1 MKLIFL
7 ILFLI
12 SSSFAVAIDKSWYE
26 NKKEDLE
33 KLYDEQA
40 KKVNSSKNDLSPEN
54 KEQVEYQLLLL
65 KKLQSILKEENTF
78 IFKNIDEITTIE
90 KYIEQVK
97 EYLKTDDNYNSVKNE
112 FKENSNKMVLLEE
125 QIDKLTTKEDIA
137 TINSQLLYAY
147 YVLKNKQ
154 NNSTIDEYE
163 KYQTNFRK
171 ILLDSLESAKFTLDS
186 ELGNK
191 INKSLETFNNLIKD
205 EKKLDLSYDKAK
217 ITENQGKIKVLDSQI
232 EQLGNDKNK
241 LITQIV
247 YLKIEELLPLL
258 KNRESKYF
266 DLNNSLQQFILENQ
280 SNYES
285 LIELFKYLSR
295 ERFGV
300 TKTTFADTKQ
310 SFLDVI
316 KYGWTEL
323 NNPIIPIGDG
333 VSILA
338 VIKFLLIFILGFT
351 IATFYRKKITDASEN
366 YLRNTSIATRTM
378 LANLGYYF
386 LVILTFVF
394 ALNSVG
400 IDLSSL
406 TILVGALSVGIGFG
420 LQNIVSNFISGI
432 ILIFEKSIQVGNI
445 IEISDQFRGRVTQI
459 NMRSSVIN
467 TFDNIDIIIPNST
480 LMQNNV
486 INLTFSDDI
495 RRLHVPFG
503 VAYGTSSDLVI
514 DVKLQALSDSDLI
527 YIKEDNNRAPKVWMT
542 GMGASSVDFK
552 LLVWINANTTKAGVD
567 SSNMSDFLIFIYKT
581 LQKNNIE
588 IPFPQLDLNIKKPL
602 AEIL

>member
-12 SSSFAVAIDKSWYE
+12 TNSFSIAIDKGWYE
-26 NKKEDLE
+26 DTNENLTKI
-33 KLYDEQA
+33 YDEQA
-40 KKVNSSKNDLSPEN
+40 KRISLIKNNAVNEE
-54 KEQVEYQLLLL
+54 KEQIDYQLLLL
-65 KKLQSILKEENTF
+65 KKLQTLIKQDNTIAF
-78 IFKNIDEITTIE
+78 PETIE
-90 KYIEQVK
+90 IDSIDSYIKKVK
-97 EYLKTDDNYNSVKNE
+97 EYIKIDLEYTNKQNEFNDTSKKIEVLVEQINKYTDKNE
-112 FKENSNKMVLLEE
+112 V
-125 QIDKLTTKEDIA
+125 QA
-137 TINSQLLYAY
+137 INAQLLFAFYT
-147 YVLKNKQ
+147 LKNKSNKTAIDAYAEYQKRFKKRLLESIDSLKIEPNEELVAKIQKVQ
-154 NNSTIDEYE
+154 NNYE
-163 KYQTNFRK
+163 Q
-171 ILLDSLESAKFTLDS
+171 I
-186 ELGNK
+186 
-191 INKSLETFNNLIKD
+191 IKD
-205 EKKLDLSYDKAK
+205 EKKILLALDKAIISENTSK
-217 ITENQGKIKVLDSQI
+217 IESLNNNIEELKNEKSKIVEN
-232 EQLGNDKNK
+232 
-241 LITQIV
+241 LI
-247 YLKIEELLPLL
+247 YLKIEELLPPL
-258 KNRESKYF
+258 KNKKSQYF
-266 DLNNSLQQFILENQ
+266 DLSKNLQTFNTENG
-280 SNYES
+280 SNYDS

-295 ERFGV
+295 ERIGV
-300 TKTTFADTKQ
+300 AKTTFADTKE
-310 SFLDVI
+310 SFLDI
-316 KYGWTEL
+316 LRYGWTEI

-338 VIKFLLIFILGFT
+338 VIKFFLIFIFGFT
-351 IATFYRKKITDASEN
+351 VAIFYKRKISNASGYLKNSSPATK
-366 YLRNTSIATRTM
+366 TM

-514 DVKLQALSDSDLI
+514 EVILDALKKSDLV
-527 YIKEDNNRAPKVWMT
+527 YIQDDESKEAKVWMT

-552 LLVWINANTTKAGVD
+552 LLVWINANTNKMGVD

-581 LQKNNIE
+581 LQNNNIE
-588 IPFPQLDLNIKKPL
+588 IPFPQMDIHVKKD
-602 AEIL
+602 

>member
-12 SSSFAVAIDKSWYE
+12 SNSFAIAIDKSWYE
-26 NKKEDLE
+26 DTNENLTKI
-33 KLYDEQA
+33 YDEQTNRISLIKNNA
-40 KKVNSSKNDLSPEN
+40 VNEE
-54 KEQVEYQLLLL
+54 KEQIDYQLLLL
-65 KKLQSILKEENTF
+65 KKLQTLIQQDDTF
-78 IFKNIDEITTIE
+78 AFPETIE
-90 KYIEQVK
+90 IDSLDSYIKKVK
-97 EYLKTDDNYNSVKNE
+97 EYIKID
-112 FKENSNKMVLLEE
+112 LEY
-125 QIDKLTTKEDIA
+125 I
-137 TINSQLLYAY
+137 
-147 YVLKNKQ
+147 NKQ
-154 NNSTIDEYE
+154 NEFNDTSKKIEVLTEQISKFTDKNEVQAINAQLLFAFYTIKNKNNKIAIDAYTEYQ
-163 KYQTNFRK
+163 KRFKKR
-171 ILLDSLESAKFTLDS
+171 LLESIDSLKIETNE
-186 ELGNK
+186 ELISK
-191 INKSLETFNNLIKD
+191 IQKTQNNYEQTIKD
-205 EKKLDLSYDKAK
+205 EKKILLALDKAVISENTYK
-217 ITENQGKIKVLDSQI
+217 IESLNSNITDLKSDRNKIVDT
-232 EQLGNDKNK
+232 
-241 LITQIV
+241 LI
-247 YLKIEELLPLL
+247 YLKIEELLPYL
-258 KNRESKYF
+258 KNKKSAYF
-266 DLNNSLQQFILENQ
+266 DLSKNLQTFNTENG
-280 SNYES
+280 SNYDT
-285 LIELFKYLSR
+285 LVELFKYLSR
-295 ERFGV
+295 ERIGV
-300 TKTTFADTKQ
+300 AKSTFADTKE
-310 SFLDVI
+310 SFLDI
-316 KYGWTEL
+316 LRYGWTEI

-338 VIKFLLIFILGFT
+338 VIKFFLIFIFGFT
-351 IATFYRKKITDASEN
+351 IAIFYKRKISNASG
-366 YLRNTSIATRTM
+366 YLKNSSPATKTM

-386 LVILTFVF
+386 LVVLTFVF

-514 DVKLQALSDSDLI
+514 DVILQALEQSDLI
-527 YIKEDNNRAPKVWMT
+527 YIKEDDNRAPKVWMT

-602 AEIL
+602 TEIL

>member
-12 SSSFAVAIDKSWYE
+12 SNSFAIAIDKSWYE
-26 NKKEDLE
+26 DTNENLTKI
-33 KLYDEQA
+33 YDEQTNRISLIKNNA
-40 KKVNSSKNDLSPEN
+40 VNEE
-54 KEQVEYQLLLL
+54 KEQIDYQLLLL
-65 KKLQSILKEENTF
+65 KKLQTLIKQDDTF
-78 IFKNIDEITTIE
+78 AFPETIE
-90 KYIEQVK
+90 INSIDSYIKKVK
-97 EYLKTDDNYNSVKNE
+97 EYIKIDLEYNNKQNEFNDTSKKIEVLIEQISKYTDKNE
-112 FKENSNKMVLLEE
+112 VQAVN
-125 QIDKLTTKEDIA
+125 A
-137 TINSQLLYAY
+137 QLLFAFYT
-147 YVLKNKQ
+147 LKNK
-154 NNSTIDEYE
+154 NNKIAIDAYAEYQKRFKKRLLESIDSLKIETNEELITEIQKIQSNYEQTIKDQ
-163 KYQTNFRK
+163 KK
-171 ILLDSLESAKFTLDS
+171 ILLAL
-186 ELGNK
+186 
-191 INKSLETFNNLIKD
+191 
-205 EKKLDLSYDKAK
+205 DKAIISENTSK
-217 ITENQGKIKVLDSQI
+217 IESLNNNI
-232 EQLGNDKNK
+232 EELKSDKNK
-241 LITQIV
+241 IVETLI
-247 YLKIEELLPLL
+247 YLKVEELLPYL
-258 KNRESKYF
+258 KNKKSQYF
-266 DLNNSLQQFILENQ
+266 DLSKNLQTFNIDNG
-280 SNYES
+280 SNYDS
-285 LIELFKYLSR
+285 LVELFKYLSR
-295 ERFGV
+295 ERIGV
-300 TKTTFADTKQ
+300 AKSTFADTKE
-310 SFLDVI
+310 SFLDI
-316 KYGWTEL
+316 LKYGWTEI

-338 VIKFLLIFILGFT
+338 VIKFFLIFIFGFT
-351 IATFYRKKITDASEN
+351 IAIFYKRKISNAAG
-366 YLRNTSIATRTM
+366 YLKNSSPATKTM

-480 LMQNNV
+480 LMQNHV

-514 DVKLQALSDSDLI
+514 EVILDALEKSDLI
-527 YIKEDNNRAPKVWMT
+527 YIKEDDNRAPKVWMT

>member
-12 SSSFAVAIDKSWYE
+12 SNSFAIAIDKSWYE
-26 NKKEDLE
+26 DTNENLTKI
-33 KLYDEQA
+33 YDEQA
-40 KKVNSSKNDLSPEN
+40 KRISLIRNNAVNEE
-54 KEQVEYQLLLL
+54 KEQIDYQLLLL
-65 KKLQSILKEENTF
+65 KKLQTLIKQDNTIAF
-78 IFKNIDEITTIE
+78 PETIE
-90 KYIEQVK
+90 IDSIDSYIIKVK
-97 EYLKTDDNYNSVKNE
+97 EYIKIDLEYTNKQNEFNDTSKKIEVLVEQINKYTDKNE
-112 FKENSNKMVLLEE
+112 V
-125 QIDKLTTKEDIA
+125 QA
-137 TINSQLLYAY
+137 INAQLLFAFYT
-147 YVLKNKQ
+147 LKNKS
-154 NNSTIDEYE
+154 NKTAIDAYAEYQ
-163 KYQTNFRK
+163 KRFKKR
-171 ILLDSLESAKFTLDS
+171 LLESIDSLKIEPNEELIAKIQ
-186 ELGNK
+186 K
-191 INKSLETFNNLIKD
+191 VHNNYEQIIKD
-205 EKKLDLSYDKAK
+205 EKKILLALDKAIISENTSK
-217 ITENQGKIKVLDSQI
+217 IESLNNNIEELKNEKSKIVEN
-232 EQLGNDKNK
+232 
-241 LITQIV
+241 LI
-247 YLKIEELLPLL
+247 YLKIEELLPPL
-258 KNRESKYF
+258 KNKKSQYF
-266 DLNNSLQQFILENQ
+266 DLSKNLQTFNTENG
-280 SNYES
+280 SNYDS

-295 ERFGV
+295 ERIGV
-300 TKTTFADTKQ
+300 AKTTFADTKE
-310 SFLDVI
+310 SFLDI
-316 KYGWTEL
+316 LRYGWTEI

-338 VIKFLLIFILGFT
+338 VIKFFLIFIFGFT
-351 IATFYRKKITDASEN
+351 VAIFYKRKISNASGYLKNSSPATK
-366 YLRNTSIATRTM
+366 TM

-486 INLTFSDDI
+486 INLTFFFFF

-514 DVKLQALSDSDLI
+514 EVILDALKKSDLV
-527 YIKEDNNRAPKVWMT
+527 YIQDDESKEAKVWMT

-552 LLVWINANTTKAGVD
+552 LLVWINANTNKMGVD

-581 LQKNNIE
+581 LQNNNIE
-588 IPFPQLDLNIKKPL
+588 IPFPQMDIHVKKD
-602 AEIL
+602 

>member
-12 SSSFAVAIDKSWYE
+12 TNSFSIAIDKGWYE
-26 NKKEDLE
+26 DTNENLTKI
-33 KLYDEQA
+33 YDEQA
-40 KKVNSSKNDLSPEN
+40 KRISLIKNNAVNEE
-54 KEQVEYQLLLL
+54 KEQIDYQLLLL
-65 KKLQSILKEENTF
+65 KKLQTLIKQDNTIAF
-78 IFKNIDEITTIE
+78 PETIE
-90 KYIEQVK
+90 IDSIDSYIKKVK
-97 EYLKTDDNYNSVKNE
+97 EYIKVDLEYINKQNEFNDTSKKIEVLVEQINKYTDKNE
-112 FKENSNKMVLLEE
+112 V
-125 QIDKLTTKEDIA
+125 QA
-137 TINSQLLYAY
+137 INAQLLFAFYT
-147 YVLKNKQ
+147 LKNKSNKTAIDAYAEYQKRFKKRLLESIDSLKIEPNEELIAKIQKVQ
-154 NNSTIDEYE
+154 NNYE
-163 KYQTNFRK
+163 Q
-171 ILLDSLESAKFTLDS
+171 I
-186 ELGNK
+186 
-191 INKSLETFNNLIKD
+191 IKD
-205 EKKLDLSYDKAK
+205 EKKILLALDKAIISENTSK
-217 ITENQGKIKVLDSQI
+217 IESLNNNIEELKNEKSKIVEN
-232 EQLGNDKNK
+232 
-241 LITQIV
+241 LI
-247 YLKIEELLPLL
+247 YLKIEELLPPL
-258 KNRESKYF
+258 KNKKSQYF
-266 DLNNSLQQFILENQ
+266 DLSKNLQTFNTENG
-280 SNYES
+280 SNYDS

-295 ERFGV
+295 ERIGV
-300 TKTTFADTKQ
+300 AKTTFADTKE
-310 SFLDVI
+310 SFLDI
-316 KYGWTEL
+316 LRYGWTEI

-338 VIKFLLIFILGFT
+338 VIKFFLIFIFGFT
-351 IATFYRKKITDASEN
+351 VAIFYKRKISNASGYLKNSSPATK
-366 YLRNTSIATRTM
+366 TM

-514 DVKLQALSDSDLI
+514 EVILDALKKSDLV
-527 YIKEDNNRAPKVWMT
+527 YIQDDESKEAKVWMT

-552 LLVWINANTTKAGVD
+552 LLVWINANTNKMGVD

-581 LQKNNIE
+581 LQNNNIE
-588 IPFPQLDLNIKKPL
+588 IPFPQMDIHVKKD
-602 AEIL
+602 

>member
-12 SSSFAVAIDKSWYE
+12 TNSFSIAIDKGWYE
-26 NKKEDLE
+26 DTNENLTKI
-33 KLYDEQA
+33 YDEQA
-40 KKVNSSKNDLSPEN
+40 KRISLIKNNAVNEE
-54 KEQVEYQLLLL
+54 KEQIDYQLLLL
-65 KKLQSILKEENTF
+65 KKLQTLIKQDNTIAF
-78 IFKNIDEITTIE
+78 PETIE
-90 KYIEQVK
+90 IDSIDSYIIKVK
-97 EYLKTDDNYNSVKNE
+97 EYIKIDLEYTDKQNEFNDTSKKIEVLVEQINKYTDKNE
-112 FKENSNKMVLLEE
+112 V
-125 QIDKLTTKEDIA
+125 QA
-137 TINSQLLYAY
+137 INAQLLFAFYT
-147 YVLKNKQ
+147 LKNKSNKTAIDAYAEYQKRFKKRLLESIDSLKIEPNEELIAKIQKVQ
-154 NNSTIDEYE
+154 NNYE
-163 KYQTNFRK
+163 Q
-171 ILLDSLESAKFTLDS
+171 I
-186 ELGNK
+186 
-191 INKSLETFNNLIKD
+191 IKD
-205 EKKLDLSYDKAK
+205 EKKILLALDKAIISENTSK
-217 ITENQGKIKVLDSQI
+217 IESLNNNIEELKNEKSKIVEN
-232 EQLGNDKNK
+232 
-241 LITQIV
+241 LI
-247 YLKIEELLPLL
+247 YLKIEELLPPL
-258 KNRESKYF
+258 KNKKSQYF
-266 DLNNSLQQFILENQ
+266 DLSKNLQTFNTENG
-280 SNYES
+280 SNYDS

-295 ERFGV
+295 ERIGV
-300 TKTTFADTKQ
+300 AKTTFADTKE
-310 SFLDVI
+310 SFLDI
-316 KYGWTEL
+316 LRYGWTEI

-338 VIKFLLIFILGFT
+338 VIKFFLIFIFGFT
-351 IATFYRKKITDASEN
+351 VAIFYKRKISNASGYLKNSSPATK
-366 YLRNTSIATRTM
+366 TM

-514 DVKLQALSDSDLI
+514 EVILDALKKSDLV
-527 YIKEDNNRAPKVWMT
+527 YIQDDESKEAKVWMT

-552 LLVWINANTTKAGVD
+552 LLVWINANTNKMGVD

-581 LQKNNIE
+581 LQNNNIE
-588 IPFPQLDLNIKKPL
+588 IPFPQMDIHVKKD
-602 AEIL
+602 

>member
-7 ILFLI
+7 LIFII
-12 SSSFAVAIDKSWYE
+12 SSSFAISIDKSWYDNTNE
-26 NKKEDLE
+26 NLE
-33 KLYDEQA
+33 KIYIEQ
-40 KKVNSSKNDLSPEN
+40 SSKISATKSNLSVEG

-65 KKLQSILKEENTF
+65 KKLLNLLKPDTLVSLKDIAQIDSIEDYIKKIKDYIKINSDYLTKTNEYEVTSKK
-78 IFKNIDEITTIE
+78 IEI
-90 KYIEQVK
+90 
-97 EYLKTDDNYNSVKNE
+97 
-112 FKENSNKMVLLEE
+112 LEE
-125 QIDKLTTKEDIA
+125 QLDKLTDKNDIQS
-137 TINSQLLYAY
+137 INSQLLYAFY
-147 YVLKNKQ
+147 TLKNKQ
-154 NNSTIDEYE
+154 NKVVIEDYVNYLKDF
-163 KYQTNFRK
+163 KK
-171 ILLDSLESAKFTLDS
+171 KLLDGLDTIKITPTETLAS
-186 ELGNK
+186 EKTK
-191 INKSLETFNNLIKD
+191 IENTYTQILKD
-205 EKKLDLSYDKAK
+205 EKKLFLSLDKANISENESRINSLNNELNLLKAEKTK
-217 ITENQGKIKVLDSQI
+217 IIENL
-232 EQLGNDKNK
+232 LF
-241 LITQIV
+241 
-247 YLKIEELLPLL
+247 LKIEELLPLL
-258 KNRESKYF
+258 RNKESSYFENSKNLQTFIQENEVNY
-266 DLNNSLQQFILENQ
+266 DSLV
-280 SNYES
+280 
-285 LIELFKYLSR
+285 ELLKYLSR
-295 ERFGV
+295 EYIGV
-300 TKTTFADTKQ
+300 TKTTFADTKE
-310 SFLDVI
+310 SFLDI
-316 KYGWTEL
+316 LKYGWDEV
-323 NNPIIPIGDG
+323 NRPVIPIGDG

-338 VIKFLLIFILGFT
+338 VIKFFLIFILGFT
-351 IATFYRKKITDASEN
+351 IAIFYKRKISNASG
-366 YLRNTSIATRTM
+366 YLKNSSPATKTM

-514 DVKLQALSDSDLI
+514 EVILAALKKSDLV
-527 YIKEDNNRAPKVWMT
+527 YIQDDESKEAKVWMT

-552 LLVWINANTTKAGVD
+552 LLVWINANTNKMGVD

-581 LQKNNIE
+581 LQNNNIE
-588 IPFPQLDLNIKKPL
+588 IPFPQMDIHVKKD
-602 AEIL
+602 

>member
-12 SSSFAVAIDKSWYE
+12 TNSFSIAIDKGWYE
-26 NKKEDLE
+26 DTNENLTKI
-33 KLYDEQA
+33 YDEQA
-40 KKVNSSKNDLSPEN
+40 KRISLIKNNAVNEE
-54 KEQVEYQLLLL
+54 KEQIDYQLLLL
-65 KKLQSILKEENTF
+65 KKLQTLIKQDNTIAF
-78 IFKNIDEITTIE
+78 PETIE
-90 KYIEQVK
+90 IDSIDSYIIKVK
-97 EYLKTDDNYNSVKNE
+97 EYIKIDLEYTNKQNEFNDTSKKIEVLVEQINKYTDKNE
-112 FKENSNKMVLLEE
+112 V
-125 QIDKLTTKEDIA
+125 QA
-137 TINSQLLYAY
+137 INAQLLFAFYT
-147 YVLKNKQ
+147 LKNKSNKTAIDAYAEYQKRFKKRLLESIDSLKIEPNEELVAKIQKVQ
-154 NNSTIDEYE
+154 NNYE
-163 KYQTNFRK
+163 Q
-171 ILLDSLESAKFTLDS
+171 I
-186 ELGNK
+186 
-191 INKSLETFNNLIKD
+191 IKD
-205 EKKLDLSYDKAK
+205 EKKILLALDKAIISENTSK
-217 ITENQGKIKVLDSQI
+217 IESLNNNIEELKNEKSKIVEN
-232 EQLGNDKNK
+232 
-241 LITQIV
+241 LI
-247 YLKIEELLPLL
+247 YLKIEELLPPL
-258 KNRESKYF
+258 KNKKSQYF
-266 DLNNSLQQFILENQ
+266 DLSKNLQTFNTENG
-280 SNYES
+280 SNYDS

-295 ERFGV
+295 ERIGV
-300 TKTTFADTKQ
+300 AKTTFADTKE
-310 SFLDVI
+310 SFLDI
-316 KYGWTEL
+316 LRYGWTEI

-338 VIKFLLIFILGFT
+338 VIKFFLIFIFGFT
-351 IATFYRKKITDASEN
+351 VAIFYKRKISNASGYLKNSSPATK
-366 YLRNTSIATRTM
+366 TM

-514 DVKLQALSDSDLI
+514 EVILDALKKSDLV
-527 YIKEDNNRAPKVWMT
+527 YIQDDESKEAKVWMT

-552 LLVWINANTTKAGVD
+552 LLVWINANTNKMGVD

-581 LQKNNIE
+581 LQNNNIE
-588 IPFPQLDLNIKKPL
+588 IPFPQMDIHVKKD
-602 AEIL
+602 

>member
-12 SSSFAVAIDKSWYE
+12 SNSFAIAIDKSWYE
-26 NKKEDLE
+26 DTNENLTKI
-33 KLYDEQA
+33 YDEQA
-40 KKVNSSKNDLSPEN
+40 NRISLIKNTAVNEE
-54 KEQVEYQLLLL
+54 KEQIDYQLLLL
-65 KKLQSILKEENTF
+65 KKLQTLIKQDDTF
-78 IFKNIDEITTIE
+78 AFPETIE
-90 KYIEQVK
+90 INSIDSYIKKVK
-97 EYLKTDDNYNSVKNE
+97 EYIKIDLEYNNKQNEFNDTSKKIEVLIEQISKYTDKNE
-112 FKENSNKMVLLEE
+112 VQAVN
-125 QIDKLTTKEDIA
+125 A
-137 TINSQLLYAY
+137 QLLFAFYT
-147 YVLKNKQ
+147 LKNK
-154 NNSTIDEYE
+154 NNKIAIDAYAEYQKRFKKRLLESIDSLKIETNEEVTTEIQKIQSNYEQTIKDQ
-163 KYQTNFRK
+163 KK
-171 ILLDSLESAKFTLDS
+171 ILLAL
-186 ELGNK
+186 
-191 INKSLETFNNLIKD
+191 
-205 EKKLDLSYDKAK
+205 DKAIISENTSK
-217 ITENQGKIKVLDSQI
+217 IESLNNNI
-232 EQLGNDKNK
+232 EELKSDKNK
-241 LITQIV
+241 IVETLI
-247 YLKIEELLPLL
+247 YLKVEELLPYL
-258 KNRESKYF
+258 KNKKSQYF
-266 DLNNSLQQFILENQ
+266 DLSKNLQTFNIDNG
-280 SNYES
+280 SNYDS
-285 LIELFKYLSR
+285 LVELFKYLSR
-295 ERFGV
+295 ERIGV
-300 TKTTFADTKQ
+300 AKSTFADTKE
-310 SFLDVI
+310 SFLDI
-316 KYGWTEL
+316 LKYGWTEI
-323 NNPIIPIGDG
+323 NNPLIPIGDG

-338 VIKFLLIFILGFT
+338 VIKFFLIFIFGFT
-351 IATFYRKKITDASEN
+351 IAIFYKRKISNAAG
-366 YLRNTSIATRTM
+366 YLKNSSPATKTM

-495 RRLHVPFG
+495 RRLHVPLG

-514 DVKLQALSDSDLI
+514 DVILQALSDSDLI

>member
-1 MKLIFL
+1 M
-7 ILFLI
+7 
-12 SSSFAVAIDKSWYE
+12 
-26 NKKEDLE
+26 
-33 KLYDEQA
+33 
-40 KKVNSSKNDLSPEN
+40 
-54 KEQVEYQLLLL
+54 
-65 KKLQSILKEENTF
+65 
-78 IFKNIDEITTIE
+78 
-90 KYIEQVK
+90 
-97 EYLKTDDNYNSVKNE
+97 
-112 FKENSNKMVLLEE
+112 
-125 QIDKLTTKEDIA
+125 
-137 TINSQLLYAY
+137 
-147 YVLKNKQ
+147 
-154 NNSTIDEYE
+154 
-163 KYQTNFRK
+163 
-171 ILLDSLESAKFTLDS
+171 
-186 ELGNK
+186 
-191 INKSLETFNNLIKD
+191 
-205 EKKLDLSYDKAK
+205 
-217 ITENQGKIKVLDSQI
+217 
-232 EQLGNDKNK
+232 
-241 LITQIV
+241 
-247 YLKIEELLPLL
+247 
-258 KNRESKYF
+258 
-266 DLNNSLQQFILENQ
+266 
-280 SNYES
+280 
-285 LIELFKYLSR
+285 IELFKYLSR
-295 ERFGV
+295 ERIGV
-300 TKTTFADTKQ
+300 AKTTFADTKE
-310 SFLDVI
+310 SFLDI
-316 KYGWTEL
+316 LRYGWTEI

-338 VIKFLLIFILGFT
+338 VIKFFLIFIFGFT
-351 IATFYRKKITDASEN
+351 VAIFYKGKISNASGYLKNSSPATK
-366 YLRNTSIATRTM
+366 TM

-514 DVKLQALSDSDLI
+514 EVILDALKKSDLV
-527 YIKEDNNRAPKVWMT
+527 YIQDDESKEAKVWMT

-552 LLVWINANTTKAGVD
+552 LLVWINANTNKMGVD

-581 LQKNNIE
+581 LQNNNIE
-588 IPFPQLDLNIKKPL
+588 IPFPQMDIHVKKD
-602 AEIL
+602 